1 MFYCQIVEGELMTTF
16 QIQDNNITIYRED
29 SGSEFSN
36 RPEGYNRKAKV
47 ESAGYNTI
55 QIYSEYYEGKEYAP
69 PGTEEIFAG
78 LINKYVHSV
87 NNRRAYLTTK
97 EFVQGIGLLGWKTEL
112 KIEIKDNYVTNKPT
126 FINEGK
132 IITFSQFLELL
143 LTQLTEA
150 KPMTE

>member
-1 MFYCQIVEGELMTTF
+1 MFYCQIEEGNLITTF
-16 QIQDNNITIYRED
+16 QIEDNNITIYRKD
-29 SGSEFSN
+29 SENEFSD
-36 RPEGYNRKAKV
+36 RPKGYNSKAKV

-55 QIYSEYYEGKEYAP
+55 EIYSEHYGDQEYAP
-69 PGTEEIFAG
+69 LGTEEIFAG